1 MIVLSENCWLSA
13 IFLNASSSLSAMN
26 ISWKLTN
33 LEQVIGSDQGR
44 QVTLL
49 FTYAVLVLSP
59 VIRHL
64 LDSDLGKTVN
74 GGHPR
79 PEDEAESLEQER
91 ERDMCRPL
99 GEKHSVAIKN
109 LGKVHL

>member
-1 MIVLSENCWLSA
+1 MPP
-13 IFLNASSSLSAMN
+13 ASGSLSGMN

-33 LEQVIGSDQGR
+33 LERMIGTRQTGHFTVYLRSPGVIKHG
-44 QVTLL
+44 
-49 FTYAVLVLSP
+49 FP

-91 ERDMCRPL
+91 ERDMWREAWCRNTES
-99 GEKHSVAIKN
+99 GEKTPLIQI
-109 LGKVHL
+109 

>member
-1 MIVLSENCWLSA
+1 MPP
-13 IFLNASSSLSAMN
+13 ASGSLSGMN

-33 LEQVIGSDQGR
+33 LERMIGTRQTGHFTVYLRSPCVIKHN
-44 QVTLL
+44 
-49 FTYAVLVLSP
+49 FP
-59 VIRHL
+59 VKRHL
-64 LDSDLGKTVN
+64 LDSDLGKRVN

-99 GEKHSVAIKN
+99 GEKHSVAIQN

>member
-1 MIVLSENCWLSA
+1 MIGLSENCWLSA
-13 IFLNASSSLSAMN
+13 IFLNASGSLSVMN

-33 LEQVIGSDQGR
+33 LEQMIGTRQTGHFTVYLRSPGVIKHD
-44 QVTLL
+44 
-49 FTYAVLVLSP
+49 FP

-91 ERDMCRPL
+91 ERDMFRPL
-99 GEKHSVAIKN
+99 GEKHGFAI
-109 LGKVHL
+109 HL